1 MSEPAGSSRKAMT
14 EAEKHLEG
22 APLPIYL
29 LGQGVLRR
37 KARPVKGTSPELVR
51 FAADMVATMRTAEG
65 VGLAANQVGDLRRII
80 VVDTGAMDEPETDRA
95 LVLLNPEIIEEVG
108 ECTMPEG
115 CLSIPNIREEV
126 TRPETIRVRY
136 RDLEFT
142 EQVITADGLLSRV
155 IQHELDHINGVLFVD
170 RLNIVKRKL
179 LRGRLNKIQHGEVEV
194 EYPVVDNE
202 VSPAPRG
209 R

>member
-14 EAEKHLEG
+14 EAAQQSEG

-29 LGQGVLRR
+29 MGQGVLRR

-51 FAADMVATMRTAEG
+51 FAADMIMTMRKADG
-65 VGLAANQVGDLRRII
+65 VGLAANQVGDLRRVI
-80 VVDTGAMDEPETDRA
+80 VVDTGAMEEPETDKA
-95 LVLLNPEIIEEVG
+95 LVLVNPEVLEEQG
-108 ECTMPEG
+108 ETTMPEG
-115 CLSIPNIREEV
+115 CLSIPHIREEV

-136 RDLEFT
+136 RDLDFV
-142 EQVITADGLLSRV
+142 EQVITAEGLLSRV

-170 RLNIVKRKL
+170 RLNLVKRKL

-194 EYPVVDNE
+194 EYPVIENE
-202 VSPAPRG
+202 ASPASRD